1 MGGVTRGKSKM
12 KVSEL
17 IEVITTDLWI
27 TFGEDPNREEPDI
40 ILRDASHTTLSGEL
54 LEAEVHLM
62 TVVHSN
68 AIFISLNRNGGKQ

>member
-1 MGGVTRGKSKM
+1 MT
-12 KVSEL
+12 VSEL

-27 TFGEDPNREEPDI
+27 TFGEDPNMEEPDI
-40 ILRDASHTTLSGEL
+40 ILRDTLHTTLSDWL

-62 TVVHSN
+62 TAEHN

>member
-1 MGGVTRGKSKM
+1 MVRKSKM

-40 ILRDASHTTLSGEL
+40 ILRDTSHTTLSGEL

-62 TVVHSN
+62 TVEHN
-68 AIFISLNRNGGKQ
+68 AIFISLNRNGGER